1 MSLLPSVGFSVT
13 SSDRMEKLMKNLT
26 KLLALLL
33 VLTLLVGSL
42 FSCDFL
48 PGNSTV
54 EPPSNDDNTPSDEL
68 GELVDY
74 VANVKLDMTSDR
86 LRTEAT
92 VRYEN
97 RNGEKVYTGFVD
109 GDTTHFVVPKSVT
122 DTGVLKARYIA
133 INTPESTGQIEPW
146 GKAASNFTK
155 SKLSEAES
163 IILESNTSRWDL
175 DSTGDRYLVWVWYK
189 TADMDDYR
197 NLNLEI
203 MQEGLAFA
211 SSYTDF
217 VYADACRD
225 ILMQARAHKLHVHDK
240 NTKDPDFYYGSARP
254 VTLKELKTNIGE
266 YVNTRVCFEAVV
278 VRNTAQTAY
287 VEEYDEATDAYFG
300 MQVYYGFNLDTFGQR
315 ILQVGNRV
323 LIVGSV
329 QYYEAGGTYQISDI
343 YYYPSI
349 PDHEDNIQK
358 ISGGNAVSYQ
368 VVDAKTLLNGKID
381 VEISKVDDDGNETTE
396 TKTLDYGFVAMH
408 STKTLENLTIVDTYT
423 TDNGGKNDGAISIT
437 CRAQDGTTIVLRTVV
452 LYKDGNALVTED
464 DFPAGKVVNAKGIVD
479 CYNGAYQ
486 LKIFRYNDIEFV
498 Q

>member
-1 MSLLPSVGFSVT
+1 
-13 SSDRMEKLMKNLT
+13 MKNLT

-54 EPPSNDDNTPSDEL
+54 EPPSNDNNTPSDEL

-287 VEEYDEATDAYFG
+287 VEEYDEATGAYFG

-329 QYYEAGGTYQISDI
+329 QYYEAGGTWQVSGLTYRMMKPND
-343 YYYPSI
+343 PG
-349 PDHEDNIQK
+349 NVQK
-358 ISGGNAVSYQ
+358 ISSGHTGAYRLTDPATFVNSEVTLQLEDKTISVPYASMVMGTSVEMQNLQVTDIYTTSNEDSSSKGAMTLICQANGVAVTVRTAVLLDAAGNLITE
-368 VVDAKTLLNGKID
+368 DAYRGKVID
-381 VEISKVDDDGNETTE
+381 V
-396 TKTLDYGFVAMH
+396 
-408 STKTLENLTIVDTYT
+408 
-423 TDNGGKNDGAISIT
+423 
-437 CRAQDGTTIVLRTVV
+437 
-452 LYKDGNALVTED
+452 
-464 DFPAGKVVNAKGIVD
+464 KGIVD
-479 CYNGAYQ
+479 YFDGAYQ
-486 LKIFRYNDIEFV
+486 VKGFSANHITIH
-498 Q
+498 